1 MNSSEFNRQIHELQL
16 ERVKLERRL
25 QHVEDTI
32 KALMAMSKSSEATAT
47 TKLNKTYGGW

>member
-1 MNSSEFNRQIHELQL
+1 MDSKAFNDQIHELRK

-32 KALMAMSKSSEATAT
+32 KALMAMQKSLEAADTP
-47 TKLNKTYGGW
+47 LFDEVYGG